1 MAFDNEYELLTIN
14 VPDGFCL
21 EPQKIDICVGS
32 IPMEEKQCSEVLE
45 NPFKHLTTNNL
56 KVMRSI
62 LKDAWIYCENRVK
75 ILVLPELYCPI
86 YWLDELIRFSKK
98 SQIAII
104 TGLQYIKAEDGRVFN
119 YLCTILPFKTGF
131 NAKYKNAFLYIR
143 EKNDYSPRE
152 ISGLKKKELYCKN
165 ADKASYQVFK
175 WNGIDIGNMLCYEF
189 TDVVSRALYKG
200 KCDIIA
206 APVFNSDTTYF
217 SNIIDATVRDLHA
230 FIVQANTSIYGDSRV
245 TGPYSRDDKD
255 IFKIKGGKNDYAIIG
270 TINFKEYADYQLNYY
285 EKEYIKNE
293 NSKNKPRNKN
303 SVKKPSAR
311 FKNKRT
317 RRKT

>member
-1 MAFDNEYELLTIN
+1 
-14 VPDGFCL
+14 
-21 EPQKIDICVGS
+21 
-32 IPMEEKQCSEVLE
+32 
-45 NPFKHLTTNNL
+45 
-56 KVMRSI
+56 
-62 LKDAWIYCENRVK
+62 
-75 ILVLPELYCPI
+75 
-86 YWLDELIRFSKK
+86 
-98 SQIAII
+98 
-104 TGLQYIKAEDGRVFN
+104 
-119 YLCTILPFKTGF
+119 
-131 NAKYKNAFLYIR
+131 
-143 EKNDYSPRE
+143 
-152 ISGLKKKELYCKN
+152 
-165 ADKASYQVFK
+165 
-175 WNGIDIGNMLCYEF
+175 MLCYEF